1 MKLNIKNWD
10 PVMAFGILGF
20 IIMAVFVAR
29 VDHNHRTELADQVE
43 AIADDLGCS
52 YIEQSW
58 KNPNTFY
65 IDCGDDE
72 IRIIK
77 MD

>member
-1 MKLNIKNWD
+1 MKFNIKNYD
-10 PVMAFGILGF
+10 LTMFIGILVF
-20 IIMAVFVAR
+20 IGMIVFVAR

-43 AIADDLGCS
+43 AIANDLGCS

-72 IRIIK
+72 IRIVK